1 MRHWRACPNETLL
14 GKPNAPWLVQNVHGR
29 RIGNTQQPFTIKEE
43 RIKIVDSSI
52 TQAKRRRHSSG
63 VFYLFIAIGLVV
75 AIGLSFGLN
84 VLVPRMQRD
93 APEQLGNLELIGT
106 VRSAEA
112 MAQINRLHGLDIN
125 LVDAF
130 VATYTH
136 KSPYHGNSQ
145 ATIWVGRAKN
155 TEAASRLTQRMVD
168 SINEGGSAFNNLQR
182 LTVADL
188 EVFQIDGSG
197 GRHFFYNSQKQRE
210 AVVWLT
216 IEADDPLPI
225 LKETVKIF

>member
-1 MRHWRACPNETLL
+1 ME
-14 GKPNAPWLVQNVHGR
+14 V
-29 RIGNTQQPFTIKEE
+29 
-43 RIKIVDSSI
+43 IKIADSSI
-52 TQAKRRRHSSG
+52 TQVKRRRRSPG

-75 AIGLSFGLN
+75 AVGLSFGLN

-93 APEQLGNLELIGT
+93 APERLGNLELIGI
-106 VRSAEA
+106 VRGAEA
-112 MAQINRLHGLDIN
+112 MTQLNRLHGLDIN
-125 LVDAF
+125 LADAF
-130 VATYTH
+130 VAVYTH
-136 KSPYHGNSQ
+136 SSPYHGNSH
-145 ATIWVGRAKN
+145 ATIWVGRVES

-182 LTVADL
+182 LTVADH
-188 EVFQIDGSG
+188 EVFQVDGSG

-225 LKETVKIF
+225 LKEALNKF

>member
-1 MRHWRACPNETLL
+1 MTSSVISKRKKRRS
-14 GKPNAPWLVQNVHGR
+14 LVLFQLIIIVGFLAAVWFSFGQNVLAPR
-29 RIGNTQQPFTIKEE
+29 KQL
-43 RIKIVDSSI
+43 D
-52 TQAKRRRHSSG
+52 
-63 VFYLFIAIGLVV
+63 
-75 AIGLSFGLN
+75 
-84 VLVPRMQRD
+84 VP
-93 APEQLGNLELIGT
+93 ELLGNLELIGT
-106 VRSAEA
+106 VRGAEA
-112 MAQINRLHGLDIN
+112 MTQINRLHGLDID
-125 LVDAF
+125 LADAF

-136 KSPYHGNSQ
+136 SSPYHGNSQ
-145 ATIWVGRAKN
+145 ATIWVGRAEN

-188 EVFQIDGSG
+188 EVFQVDGSG
-197 GRHFFYNSQKQRE
+197 GRHFFYNSGKQRE